1 MLESLADNFKGN
13 TFLNLCQAILSLVI
27 MLKELVSLD
36 QEADR
41 KETNWHVH
49 LSKTSLSI
57 KDQIISSKVQKL
69 KKKSDSLFQVVQILK

>member
-1 MLESLADNFKGN
+1 MLECLADNFKGN

-41 KETNWHVH
+41 KETNWHAH

-57 KDQIISSKVQKL
+57 NEQIISL
-69 KKKSDSLFQVVQILK
+69 KCKG

>member
-1 MLESLADNFKGN
+1 M
-13 TFLNLCQAILSLVI
+13 VI

-41 KETNWHVH
+41 KESNWHPH

-57 KDQIISSKVQKL
+57 NEQIISL
-69 KKKSDSLFQVVQILK
+69 KCKRKKIRCLILGCANVKMTPNVVLSPTRTQTKPDVI